1 MDADCFLLFSLGSPI
16 ERCTSATTGQW
27 SSAEPTPDIDFLSYS
42 RPRVGISRE
51 ESVEC
56 DHVIL
61 SEQFTHPFT
70 ILVLSD
76 GCMSSKTIS
85 SDTSNTCVEVTKQQT
100 QPTTRDGGHA
110 LVHLH
115 VESVRVMWCGHFTR
129 CVLDDDVQYPSDSV
143 ML

>member
-1 MDADCFLLFSLGSPI
+1 MQVHG
-16 ERCTSATTGQW
+16 GQCVTVH
-27 SSAEPTPDIDFLSYS
+27 SDHKEENKSVQRLCMRKCGDFLSYS